1 MTITYSVNRKDG
13 AVVGYELKEDGVV
26 FDTAFKNENNR
37 FVVSTGESFRTMKA
51 LKEHFTANPP
61 AVGAAPPAPGSVGS
75 RKLRVGDDGRLVIP
89 ADMRSAMLIDDTG
102 SLTARVV
109 DGELRVLAPDAAL
122 FKLQGMMRER
132 VPEGV
137 SAVDELIAERRTEA
151 RREDA
156 E

>member
-13 AVVGYELKEDGVV
+13 AVVGYDLKEDGVV
-26 FDTAFKNENNR
+26 FDTAFRNENNR
-37 FVVSTGESFRTMKA
+37 FVVSTGETFRTMKA
-51 LKEHFTANPP
+51 LKEHFTENPP
-61 AVGAAPPAPGSVGS
+61 AVDAPPAPASVGS

-102 SLTARVV
+102 CLTARVV

-122 FKLQGMMRER
+122 FKLQRMIRKR

-137 SAVDELIAERRTEA
+137 SAVDELIAERRSEA
-151 RREDA
+151 RRED
-156 E
+156 EK

>member
-13 AVVGYELKEDGVV
+13 AVVGYDLKEDGVV
-26 FDTAFKNENNR
+26 FDTALRNENNR
-37 FVVSTGESFRTMKA
+37 FVVSTGETFRTMKA
-51 LKEHFTANPP
+51 LKEHFTENPP
-61 AVGAAPPAPGSVGS
+61 AVDAPPAPASVGS

-102 SLTARVV
+102 CLTARVV

-122 FKLQGMMRER
+122 FKLQRMMRKR

-137 SAVDELIAERRTEA
+137 SAVDELIAERRSEA
-151 RREDA
+151 RRED
-156 E
+156 EK